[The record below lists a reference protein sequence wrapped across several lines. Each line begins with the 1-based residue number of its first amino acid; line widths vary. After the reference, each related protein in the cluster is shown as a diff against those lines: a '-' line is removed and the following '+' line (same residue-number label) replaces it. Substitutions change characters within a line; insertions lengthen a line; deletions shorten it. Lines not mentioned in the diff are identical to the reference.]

1 MAFFFHYALLSND
14 LLSFLTFHNPK
25 LLDNTQERSSGMVL
39 AKTELLRL
47 HVRVHHA
54 PHVLENRINEFHQ
67 QIQSSAYERSPSRN
81 ARSIEVKGRWPNIG
95 GLPWSY
101 LFWFIH

>member
-1 MAFFFHYALLSND
+1 
-14 LLSFLTFHNPK
+14 
-25 LLDNTQERSSGMVL
+25 MVL

-81 ARSIEVKGRWPNIG
+81 ARSIGPMAEYRRASLVIPLLVHPLKKSQLDHRLLYLAIAHLGRSGFYSIIT
-95 GLPWSY
+95 Y
-101 LFWFIH
+101 LGSLD

>member
-1 MAFFFHYALLSND
+1 
-14 LLSFLTFHNPK
+14 
-25 LLDNTQERSSGMVL
+25 MVL

-54 PHVLENRINEFHQ
+54 PHVLENRRNEFHQ

-81 ARSIEVKGRWPNIG
+81 ARSIEGPMAEYRRASLVIPLLVHPQKKSQLDHRLLYLAIAHLGRSG
-95 GLPWSY
+95 FFL
-101 LFWFIH
+101 